1 MHNNIPVVNPL
12 NNRKN
17 INAGNKLK
25 IGVENDFHNIKADGT
40 YTNSRALPSGEKIN
54 TKYSGSIGAKF
65 EDGKKG
71 INGSIG
77 KTSTTCRGA
86 YYSQKGND
94 HSFSLDA
101 NHKDGN
107 KGIEASYANT
117 IK

>member
-54 TKYSGSIGAKF
+54 TKYSGSIGVKF

-71 INGSIG
+71 ISGWIG
-77 KTSTTCRGA
+77 KLLQLTEVHIILKKEMSILFHLM
-86 YYSQKGND
+86 Q
-94 HSFSLDA
+94 
-101 NHKDGN
+101 
-107 KGIEASYANT
+107 I
-117 IK
+117 IKMVIKELKQVMLIQ